1 MTEKLAGSELL
12 QMAIQLE
19 KEGKEFYTAVA
30 ESVKNPVAKEIF
42 QFLADE
48 EVRHEE
54 IFRSMLS
61 KGDDI
66 LLTLPYDDYE
76 MLLYFRSLVDRKI
89 FPGVSDVKDMRNYID
104 DSAEALRIAISFEK
118 DAILFFTELKNIVR
132 KDDQNVI
139 DDIIEEERKHIYR
152 ILDFQKKLGV

>member
-12 QMAIQLE
+12 QMAVQLE
-19 KEGKEFYTAVA
+19 KEGKEFYLAVA
-30 ESVKNPVAKEIF
+30 ESVKNPVAREIF

-48 EVRHEE
+48 EVKHEE

-61 KGDDI
+61 KGEDI
-66 LLTLPYDDYE
+66 MLALPYDDYE
-76 MLLYFRSLVDRKI
+76 MLLYFKSLVDKKI
-89 FPGVSDVKDMRNYID
+89 FPGVSEVKDMRKYIND
-104 DSAEALRIAISFEK
+104 PAAALRVAISFEK
-118 DAILFFTELKNIVR
+118 DAILFFSEFKNLVR

-152 ILDFQKKLGV
+152 ILEFQKKLGE